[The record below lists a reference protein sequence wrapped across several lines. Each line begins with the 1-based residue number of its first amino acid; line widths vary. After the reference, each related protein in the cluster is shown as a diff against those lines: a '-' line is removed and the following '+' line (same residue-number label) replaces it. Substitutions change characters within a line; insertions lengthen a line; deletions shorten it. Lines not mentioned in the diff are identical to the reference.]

1 MVFLLTTEDAEEK
14 ETLSQAFGVSAEI
27 KILYSENF
35 DIELVHIESEFE
47 ADPESPNQLPERTEY
62 KVYLLL
68 VKPCNQLPMIGHK
81 KPVKLYHK

>member
-14 ETLSQAFGVSAEI
+14 ETLSQAFGVAEEI

-35 DIELVHIESEFE
+35 AIELVHVESEFE
-47 ADPESPNQLPERTEY
+47 ADPESPDQPSERTEY
-62 KVYLLL
+62 KVYRLS
-68 VKPCNQLPMIGHK
+68 VKPDNQLPIIDQK